1 MFLVTGCAP
10 RSITNNVA
18 RDRIVVV
25 AEDLLEKEDIEVLK
39 VTRVGGTEAIAETRL
54 KTAFRLEKVNE
65 EWLVREVRIGNGQW
79 EKIINLSAAI
89 ESIKIEET
97 RRLFDQLAAAVLKY
111 RESKANLPT
120 FKDYIDLSDQL
131 CPKYMTPLIRLDSWR
146 QPLSAE
152 RSNADSITLRSS
164 GPDGKLGTPDD
175 LTRTITR

>member
-1 MFLVTGCAP
+1 MAGCAQ
-10 RSITNNVA
+10 RSITNNIA

-25 AEDLLEKEDIEVLK
+25 GADLLQKEDVEVLK
-39 VTRVGGTEAIAETRL
+39 ITRVGGTEAIAETSL

-79 EKIINLSAAI
+79 EKITNLSAAL

-97 RRLFDQLAAAVLKY
+97 NEMIGQLAAAVLKY
-111 RESKANLPT
+111 RQTTANLPA

-146 QPLSAE
+146 QPLIAE
-152 RSNADSITLRSS
+152 RPSADSILLRSL

-175 LTRTITR
+175 LTRIITR